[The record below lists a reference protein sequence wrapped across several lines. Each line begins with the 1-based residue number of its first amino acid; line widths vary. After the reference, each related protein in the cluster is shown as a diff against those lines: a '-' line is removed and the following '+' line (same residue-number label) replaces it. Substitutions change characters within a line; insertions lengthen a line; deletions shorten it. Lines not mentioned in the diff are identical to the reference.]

1 MDEESIAILLNQAD
15 GFYQEGKYYLALPIY
30 QECFDA
36 QSELLGLDD
45 KKTLKTLN
53 QLENC
58 YDLIDD
64 FKYDYQIYL
73 ECYQVFNDLLGTN
86 HLETLN
92 SLFNFALMYSET
104 SVKEG
109 SLNELYQ
116 KALNYQDD
124 YFDKIREDILNKP
137 DSFRINKLIKIDMLS
152 YDLKNQI
159 LGSSNIQTITALKIL
174 AKDYYMIEKYERS
187 LKLYQQC
194 YQIIKAKYGCEDLKT
209 LEIMSNLA
217 ACYRKLYRYQEALTL
232 DDQCYQLYLKLL
244 TENHQDT
251 LNSLNNLALDYQG
264 LESYYLALNLHKKC
278 YLLRFKL
285 LGKNHPDTLA
295 SIKNQADVYRLLHKY
310 HQALELD
317 YQYYQEML
325 EVYDEYNRI
334 FIDVLENLKIDYINL
349 NMIDKA
355 NKISQKIKHLMPT
368 ESYATI
374 KIDTKRLRLLN
385 QSDKLN
391 QLLLSKDLN
400 SYNYCL
406 SQNDDVVAT
415 EFLFNLAF
423 DYYCLKQYQTAL
435 LLYRRCYRIYK
446 NNYGDSYPITK
457 DCLKGMMDSYQKLSA
472 GKRYA

>member
-1 MDEESIAILLNQAD
+1 MDEENVVILLNQAD
-15 GFYQEGKYYLALPIY
+15 GFYQEEKYYLALPIY
-30 QECFDA
+30 QECFNE
-36 QSELLGLDD
+36 QSKILGLED
-45 KKTLKTLN
+45 KKTFKTLN

-58 YDLIDD
+58 YDLIYD

-104 SVKEG
+104 LVKEE
-109 SLNELYQ
+109 LLDELYQ

-124 YFDKIREDILNKP
+124 YFDKIRDDILNKQNTAK
-137 DSFRINKLIKIDMLS
+137 IKQLIEIDTVN
-152 YDLKNQI
+152 YHLKDQN
-159 LGSSNIQTITALKIL
+159 LGPSNIQTIAALKIL
-174 AKDYYMIEKYERS
+174 AKDYYMFNKYEQS
-187 LKLYQQC
+187 MELNKQC
-194 YQIIKAKYGCEDLKT
+194 YQITKDRYGCEDLKT
-209 LEIMSNLA
+209 LEIMNNLA
-217 ACYRKLYRYQEALTL
+217 ACYRKLYRYQEALIL
-232 DDQCYQLYLKLL
+232 DDQCYQWYLKLL

-264 LESYYLALNLHKKC
+264 LESYNKALHLHQKC
-278 YLLRFKL
+278 YLLRVKL
-285 LGKNHPDTLA
+285 LGENHPDTLF

-310 HQALELD
+310 HRALKLDCHRYQKMQEL
-317 YQYYQEML
+317 
-325 EVYDEYNRI
+325 YDEYNQI
-334 FIDVLENLKIDYINL
+334 FIDVLEDLKIDYINL
-349 NMIDKA
+349 NMMVKA
-355 NKISQKIKHLMPT
+355 NEISQKIKLLIPA

-400 SYNYCL
+400 SYNYSL
-406 SQNDDVVAT
+406 SQDDDEAMT

-423 DYYCLKQYQTAL
+423 DYYCLKQYPTAL

-446 NNYGDSYPITK
+446 NNYGDNYPVTQE
-457 DCLKGMMDSYQKLSA
+457 CLKGMMDSYQKISA
-472 GKRYA
+472 EKRYA